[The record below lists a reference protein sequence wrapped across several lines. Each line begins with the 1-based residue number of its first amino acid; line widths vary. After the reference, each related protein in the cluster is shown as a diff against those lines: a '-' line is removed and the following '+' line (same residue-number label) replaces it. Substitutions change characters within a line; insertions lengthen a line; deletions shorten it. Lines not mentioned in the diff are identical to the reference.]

1 MNTYIGTKIVNAT
14 PMNRLD
20 YNTLRGWT
28 VPADENPADDGYLVE
43 YTDGG
48 KPNVEGYAGYVSWSP
63 KEQFDNAYLQT
74 DGLPFGLAIEA
85 LRKGERV
92 ARSGWNGKGMWL
104 SLTCPETRE
113 VPADGFWSPHN
124 KQHAIE
130 QGGSAKVLP
139 SITMKTAT
147 GEILIGWLASQSD
160 IFATDWMILT

>member
-1 MNTYIGTKIVNAT
+1 MENYIGTKLVNAT
-14 PMNRLD
+14 PMTRLD
-20 YNTLRGWT
+20 YNTLRNWT

-48 KPNVEGYAGYVSWSP
+48 KPNVEGYVGYVSWSP

-104 SLTCPETRE
+104 KFVPVDIAESISFQYAALKSLPWIGMKKADDCF
-113 VPADGFWSPHN
+113 VP
-124 KQHAIE
+124 
-130 QGGSAKVLP
+130 
-139 SITMKTAT
+139 
-147 GEILIGWLASQSD
+147 WLASQSD
-160 IFATDWMILT
+160 ILATDWMIVT